1 MEIINNIIQTFKDE
15 PLICSLGTLVLVF
28 IVWFGIEVYKAP
40 IIDDERGDYGGVG

>member
-28 IVWFGIEVYKAP
+28 IVWLIVAYRNAYEMPDWF
-40 IIDDERGDYGGVG
+40 DDER